1 MDRIR
6 SIRDGAAKPLKV
18 SDAAQ
23 KLGVHRTYLS
33 AVLNGRMKSIRLLRR
48 YIELQRQHF
57 ARAASLV
64 GMATEPSSAPPVR
77 LACMEITQ

>member
-1 MDRIR
+1 
-6 SIRDGAAKPLKV
+6 
-18 SDAAQ
+18 
-23 KLGVHRTYLS
+23 
-33 AVLNGRMKSIRLLRR
+33 MKSIRLLRR